1 MIFFTKNSS
10 RMYEG
15 IIVIWVNQGYFK
27 LQKIE
32 YEGTVW
38 VLNYNNP
45 EPLLDHS
52 IHMLEKH
59 GVKRDDMAITETP
72 TAKVGDIVV
81 EIWPYELVIGRVRT
95 TRNDSFISG
104 TEFTIELKLD
114 ENGNYIDYL
123 WKKIKFKTSQLPQL
137 QFS

>member
-1 MIFFTKNSS
+1 MLYETIKN
-10 RMYEG
+10 
-15 IIVIWVNQGYFK
+15 YFK
-27 LQKIE
+27 LQKID

-45 EPLLDHS
+45 QPLVDHT
-52 IHMLEKH
+52 ILMLKKH
-59 GVKRDDMAITETP
+59 GIKQEDIVLTETP
-72 TAKVGDIVV
+72 TAKVGSIVV

-114 ENGNYIDYL
+114 ENGNYLDYL
-123 WKKIKFKTSQLPQL
+123 
-137 QFS
+137 

>member
-1 MIFFTKNSS
+1 M
-10 RMYEG
+10 
-15 IIVIWVNQGYFK
+15 
-27 LQKIE
+27 QKID

-45 EPLLDHS
+45 KPLLDHA

-59 GVKRDDMAITETP
+59 GVKRDDMTITETP
-72 TAKVGDIVV
+72 TTKVGSIIV
-81 EIWPYELVIGRVRT
+81 EIWPYELIIGKVRT

-104 TEFTIELKLD
+104 TEFKIELKLD

-123 WKKIKFKTSQLPQL
+123 
-137 QFS
+137 

>member
-1 MIFFTKNSS
+1 M
-10 RMYEG
+10 
-15 IIVIWVNQGYFK
+15 
-27 LQKIE
+27 QKID

-45 EPLLDHS
+45 KPLLDHA
-52 IHMLEKH
+52 IYMLEKH
-59 GVKRDDMAITETP
+59 GVKPEDMTITETP
-72 TAKVGDIVV
+72 TVTVGAIVV

-104 TEFTIELKLD
+104 TEFKIELKLD

-123 WKKIKFKTSQLPQL
+123 
-137 QFS
+137 

>member
-1 MIFFTKNSS
+1 
-10 RMYEG
+10 
-15 IIVIWVNQGYFK
+15 
-27 LQKIE
+27 LQKID

-45 EPLLDHS
+45 KPLLDHA

-59 GVKRDDMAITETP
+59 GVKRDDMTITETP
-72 TAKVGDIVV
+72 TTKVGSIIV
-81 EIWPYELVIGRVRT
+81 EIWPYELIIGKVRT

-104 TEFTIELKLD
+104 TEFKIELKLD

-123 WKKIKFKTSQLPQL
+123 
-137 QFS
+137 

>member
-1 MIFFTKNSS
+1 
-10 RMYEG
+10 
-15 IIVIWVNQGYFK
+15 
-27 LQKIE
+27 LQKID

-45 EPLLDHS
+45 QPLVDHTLL
-52 IHMLEKH
+52 MLEKH
-59 GVKRDDMAITETP
+59 GIKREDMVLTETP
-72 TAKVGDIVV
+72 TAKVGAIVV

-114 ENGNYIDYL
+114 ENGDYL
-123 WKKIKFKTSQLPQL
+123 DYL
-137 QFS
+137 